1 MNPFLARQLA
11 TYASYHRDWRNR
23 ATHFIGI
30 PLIVFAIYIPLAM
43 VELATPW
50 GRPVDLAL
58 IVFVAAVL
66 FYAWLDWFLGLA
78 MTLAIWPLWWL
89 GIHAATLP
97 PATAWGLF
105 AAGFVGG
112 WVFQIVGH
120 VFEGRR
126 PALVDNLIQALI
138 GPLFLVVEVIV
149 ALGFRPDL
157 APAIDTKAR

>member
-1 MNPFLARQLA
+1 MNPFLVRQLA

-23 ATHFIGI
+23 ATHFVGI
-30 PLIVFAIYIPLAM
+30 PLIVCAIQIPLAM
-43 VELATPW
+43 VELAMPW

-58 IVFVAAVL
+58 LVFIAAIL
-66 FYAWLDWFLGLA
+66 FYAWLDWSLGAA
-78 MTLAIWPLWWL
+78 MALAIWPLWWL
-89 GIHAATLP
+89 GTSAATLS
-97 PATAWGLF
+97 PAAAWGTF
-105 AAGFVGG
+105 AFGFVGG
-112 WVFQIVGH
+112 WVIQIVGH

-126 PALVDNLIQALI
+126 PALVDNLAQALI